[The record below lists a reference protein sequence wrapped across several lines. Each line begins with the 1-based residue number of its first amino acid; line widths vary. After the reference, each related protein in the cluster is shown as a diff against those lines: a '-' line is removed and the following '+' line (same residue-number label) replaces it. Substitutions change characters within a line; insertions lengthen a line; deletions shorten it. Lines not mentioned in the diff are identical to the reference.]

1 MGIFIRGG
9 GGGLPVNLG
18 GGDLTETLPHGCFF
32 LEISCVAQQSI
43 DGEVV
48 FTDRMSSVSQVVFPP
63 QPTAIQEV
71 SYKLSNLYITSI
83 DVIPIKVKYIE

>member
-1 MGIFIRGG
+1 MALGG
-9 GGGLPVNLG
+9 GGVKSKTYVMGVL
-18 GGDLTETLPHGCFF
+18 C

-48 FTDRMSSVSQVVFPP
+48 FTDRISSVSQVVFPP

-71 SYKLSNLYITSI
+71 KYKLSNLSITSI
-83 DVIPIKVKYIE
+83 DVIPIKVRYIE